1 MIFLS
6 WNASASGWRR
16 YCGTCGRARL
26 VYLIR
31 KCNRIGLSPRRG
43 PRKVRKCVLNPW
55 KNLAVG
61 IRRRSKRRAGP
72 GRRGRANSDRSRER
86 RIFAK
91 CGILCGRGVCTGPE
105 GTVDFLIYPCRAPDA
120 TKGRTRG
127 RGSVGVHPCDV
138 KFLEANRT
146 KLQPARKGNKLLS
159 LVAAARPARTPAQ
172 SNNILRKHVPAFSFL
187 PRESRTRGPK
197 ASPLLFICA
206 LVALY
211 FFCYKTLE
219 NDVENMWHI

>member
-138 KFLEANRT
+138 KFLEANQSYS
-146 KLQPARKGNKLLS
+146 QPGKGIN
-159 LVAAARPARTPAQ
+159 
-172 SNNILRKHVPAFSFL
+172 
-187 PRESRTRGPK
+187 
-197 ASPLLFICA
+197 C
-206 LVALY
+206 
-211 FFCYKTLE
+211 
-219 NDVENMWHI
+219 